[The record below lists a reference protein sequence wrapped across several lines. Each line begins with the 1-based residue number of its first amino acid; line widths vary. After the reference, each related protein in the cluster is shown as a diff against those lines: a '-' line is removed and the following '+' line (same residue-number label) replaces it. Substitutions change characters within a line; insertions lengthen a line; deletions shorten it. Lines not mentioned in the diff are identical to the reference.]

1 MREEMFVIKS
11 SSSDRELRFLARHGD
26 EFQVELSG
34 YGLTLALKVSA
45 YTDSTGLLRLFEKI
59 ASHATPWRG
68 KESWRSLEGE
78 FILSVSCS
86 TSGQVYFFI
95 EAWGSPGAAE
105 EWRASAGIT
114 SELGQLPSIASAA
127 HRFFCGADA

>member
-11 SSSDRELRFLARHGD
+11 SSSNRELRFLARHGD

-45 YTDSTGLLRLFEKI
+45 YTDSAGLLQLFEKI
-59 ASHATPWRG
+59 ANHATPWQG
-68 KESWRSLEGE
+68 TESWRSLEGE
-78 FILSVSCS
+78 FILSASCS

-105 EWRASAGIT
+105 EWRASAEIT

-127 HRFFCGADA
+127 HRFFCGSDA